1 MHVTK
6 MDVTKALELQASM
19 DSGFK
24 GYFTE
29 EGGSDKRQRRS
40 LSIHFMFVGTNTL
53 EGRKLIR
60 FVETFITCPAACV
73 KFPWLG
79 NL

>member
-29 EGGSDKRQRRS
+29 EGGGSDKRQRRS
-40 LSIHFMFVGTNTL
+40 LSIHFMFLGPNGL
-53 EGRKLIR
+53 EGSY
-60 FVETFITCPAACV
+60 VCTEQGFIMLCF
-73 KFPWLG
+73 KS
-79 NL
+79 